1 MTFGEAHERID
12 VVIDKHDLPWF
23 EPEEKDVFLEL
34 AQNEF
39 IKTRYAEFEV
49 NEKRRQDLRTLIA
62 TSTGASTTVGV
73 PADMWFVLS
82 LKGTFSIRS
91 GNGTKTI
98 ETSIRP
104 IQHDDI
110 NKTYNDPFN
119 KPSNEVPSYITNAST
134 FTIVSESSPSA
145 WTLTYLKTARKPDGE
160 NSPSTSFELPVHTHD
175 EILNI
180 AIRKMLFSIDKDTYQ
195 LQLNEIL
202 NQE

>member
-12 VVIDKHDLPWF
+12 VIIDKHDLPWF

-39 IKTRYAEFEV
+39 IKTRYAEFEL

-62 TSTGASTTVGV
+62 TSTGAGSTVTV

-82 LKGTFSIRS
+82 LKGTFSVTS
-91 GNGTKTI
+91 GNSQVTQ
-98 ETSIRP
+98 EVAIRP

-110 NKTYNDPFN
+110 NKTLNDPFN
-119 KPSNEVPSYITNAST
+119 KPSNNLPSYITNASS
-134 FTIVSESSPSA
+134 FSIVSGSAPSA
-145 WTLTYLKTARKPDGE
+145 WTLTYLKTASKPDGE
-160 NSPSTSFELPVHTHD
+160 SNPSQSFELPIHTHD